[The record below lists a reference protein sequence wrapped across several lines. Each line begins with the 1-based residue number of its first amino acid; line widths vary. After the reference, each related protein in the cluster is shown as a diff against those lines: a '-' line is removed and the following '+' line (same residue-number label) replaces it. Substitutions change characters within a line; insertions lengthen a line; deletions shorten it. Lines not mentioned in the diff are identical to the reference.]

1 MMVMD
6 LTLPVDKL
14 YFSAG
19 DSLLNL
25 ISSNFLVFDFIII
38 YSDYDL

>member
-6 LTLPVDKL
+6 LTLPVDKP

-38 YSDYDL
+38 YSDLDL

>member
-6 LTLPVDKL
+6 PVCNKP

-19 DSLLNL
+19 DLNL
-25 ISSNFLVFDFIII
+25 DSISSNFLVFDFIII
-38 YSDYDL
+38 YSDLDL